1 MLAEGA
7 IAPLML
13 LGVGGGRLYFLRA
26 GLSIAE
32 VCDRSLVMGGGAIAP
47 LLD

>member
-13 LGVGGGRLYFLRA
+13 FGGDGGRTTHYNRLAKQLNLA
-26 GLSIAE
+26 K
-32 VCDRSLVMGGGAIAP
+32 V
-47 LLD
+47 